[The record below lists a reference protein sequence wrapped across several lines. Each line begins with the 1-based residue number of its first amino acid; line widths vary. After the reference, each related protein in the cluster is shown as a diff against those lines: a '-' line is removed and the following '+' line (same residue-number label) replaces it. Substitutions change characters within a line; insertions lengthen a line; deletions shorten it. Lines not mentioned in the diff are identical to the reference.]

1 MIMKE
6 WIKMKLEKKVRHD
19 ESKTKILRE
28 QQHNDASQSMVG
40 ESWNHSIVGESLD
53 HPIVRESSD
62 HPITRESLDHP
73 ISREPSEHP
82 IEGNINNS

>member
-1 MIMKE
+1 MHIYIKKNIKHQSTWETQKNVIGNMIMKE

-40 ESWNHSIVGESLD
+40 ES
-53 HPIVRESSD
+53 
-62 HPITRESLDHP
+62 
-73 ISREPSEHP
+73 
-82 IEGNINNS
+82 